1 VVALNTTHYLILF
14 SLFCRHNTTRYQK
27 AYAAGVIRS
36 PQWHSPPR
44 NELAFD
50 AALLCLDTGVTVQT
64 LERWET
70 SDTKVWIALKLKS
83 DRMPV
88 KSNGKAQGITQWVQM
103 SRPYAGLLYIPNH
116 MDQKQSRC
124 YVVIRSYTIICAN
137 ENILKMQVKMQSG
150 ICRKSQT
157 IFCRGWRA
165 PPQRLEKKRTACCA
179 CRRSASITSADVF
192 LCRWRCCSKATGFAE
207 IGLLMELILHGNN
220 HWITVANIN
229 NTVIRW
235 QCASLSATV
244 VIHCMETVI
253 FVKCRKCRDFAKM
266 LCFLSKCHSF
276 MISQEYFVF
285 SQHN

>member
-1 VVALNTTHYLILF
+1 MNWHLMLPCCVLTPV
-14 SLFCRHNTTRYQK
+14 SLYRHLSVERHLTPKSELHWSWNQI
-27 AYAAGVIRS
+27 VCQWS
-36 PQWHSPPR
+36 PMERRRVLR
-44 NELAFD
+44 NEFRCPGLMLAYYIY
-50 AALLCLDTGVTVQT
+50 QT
-64 LERWET
+64 TWTR
-70 SDTKVWIALKLKS
+70 
-83 DRMPV
+83 
-88 KSNGKAQGITQWVQM
+88 N
-103 SRPYAGLLYIPNH
+103 
-116 MDQKQSRC
+116 SRC

-192 LCRWRCCSKATGFAE
+192 LCRWRCCSKWTGFAE
-207 IGLLMELILHGNN
+207 IGLLTELILHGNN

-229 NTVIRW
+229 NTVIHW